1 MADDTL
7 DLQECWN
14 DAAPAIK
21 AAVGDQDYSTWF
33 SRLFFDSQD
42 GNTLV
47 LRTGTRLVLDS
58 AQKNFSDI
66 IISKVSEAAGTNIGL
81 KMILKKSDA
90 KLHQEEQKPAVQ
102 DAASQVQPQKKES
115 RTRGIEMLNP
125 SYTFESFVPGE
136 NSVFAY
142 NACKAISENPGGNY
156 NPCLIYGGVGLG
168 KTHLLQAIGNHII
181 QNTKLRVQYI
191 TSENFVNEFINSVN
205 SRTMQ
210 QFKNKYRRVH
220 VLLIDDIQF
229 LENKKETQA
238 ELFNTFNDLYDTGR
252 QIVFTCDR
260 PVSELKDISD
270 RLRNRFER
278 GLSIDIQPPE
288 YETRL
293 AILRHKC
300 AEKNIVISDDIL
312 GYVAQNVQTNVRDL
326 EACLIKLVAYG
337 DLINKE
343 ITMEVAKELLKNSI
357 KINIDRSTT
366 SVSHIIKCVAE
377 YYGISPYDI
386 KGKSKKKSIATAR
399 QIAMYLARMQTDY
412 STTEIGIEFG
422 GRDHTTIMY
431 AIEKIKSQ
439 LLVSNSET
447 QAIIN
452 QLMTILKAG
461 NKQ

>member
-1 MADDTL
+1 
-7 DLQECWN
+7 
-14 DAAPAIK
+14 
-21 AAVGDQDYSTWF
+21 
-33 SRLFFDSQD
+33 
-42 GNTLV
+42 
-47 LRTGTRLVLDS
+47 
-58 AQKNFSDI
+58 
-66 IISKVSEAAGTNIGL
+66 
-81 KMILKKSDA
+81 
-90 KLHQEEQKPAVQ
+90 
-102 DAASQVQPQKKES
+102 
-115 RTRGIEMLNP
+115 
-125 SYTFESFVPGE
+125 
-136 NSVFAY
+136 
-142 NACKAISENPGGNY
+142 
-156 NPCLIYGGVGLG
+156 
-168 KTHLLQAIGNHII
+168 
-181 QNTKLRVQYI
+181 
-191 TSENFVNEFINSVN
+191 
-205 SRTMQ
+205 
-210 QFKNKYRRVH
+210 
-220 VLLIDDIQF
+220 
-229 LENKKETQA
+229 
-238 ELFNTFNDLYDTGR
+238 
-252 QIVFTCDR
+252 
-260 PVSELKDISD
+260 
-270 RLRNRFER
+270 
-278 GLSIDIQPPE
+278 
-288 YETRL
+288 
-293 AILRHKC
+293 
-300 AEKNIVISDDIL
+300 SDDIL

-412 STTEIGIEFG
+412 STTEIGLEFG